1 MANNVTVDGW
11 FQVTIGVSG
20 TNNNWL
26 LMVEQAANMTKT
38 DCVVCMGP
46 RPLLQIV
53 PAVIPQECV

>member
-1 MANNVTVDGW
+1 MANNVTVDEW
-11 FQVTIGVSG
+11 FQVTTGVSG

-46 RPLLQIV
+46 RPLL
-53 PAVIPQECV
+53 